1 MKFSTTASSI
11 SALIFLQFLS
21 QNWTF
26 VLNLSEASKG
36 PTIWIENGAINA
48 KHLSRRR
55 HLLPCPTTESRPHI
69 KEIPTWNEPN
79 TAIMMRH
86 SIKRASGYHTLTHT
100 ETERE
105 TFWANIW
112 HQKNLLTV
120 KLVIHTRKQNHTHKQ
135 TGALWHHKAETWG
148 QNKIYVGLAGSVIKA
163 INRAPQPK
171 SKCECCSTL
180 FSHDIRL
187 TW

>member
-55 HLLPCPTTESRPHI
+55 HLLLCPTTESRPHI

-86 SIKRASGYHTLTHT
+86 SIKRASGYHTQIQKEKHFEPIFGIKRTCWQSNWSYIPENRITHT
-100 ETERE
+100 NRQGHSGT
-105 TFWANIW
+105 T
-112 HQKNLLTV
+112 
-120 KLVIHTRKQNHTHKQ
+120 KLRLEGKTRYM
-135 TGALWHHKAETWG
+135 W
-148 QNKIYVGLAGSVIKA
+148 V
-163 INRAPQPK
+163 
-171 SKCECCSTL
+171 
-180 FSHDIRL
+180 
-187 TW
+187 